1 MCAPTWGFESRG
13 GAVTLKLT
21 VLGSCG
27 GYARPGRACSGYLF
41 QLGDSN
47 LVLDIGAGVLSNM
60 LKYVAADAL
69 DYLVITHLHY
79 DHYVDIYGLLT
90 ARRFWER
97 ALQALPVL
105 APAETRGVIG
115 QPLSP
120 ESREEFLNCMEFIDA
135 RDRVPVSFAVFEICP
150 YAAEHS
156 IPAYGYR
163 ITAGGR
169 TVCYTGD
176 TDRSELLVEMARG
189 ADLFICEATFTSE
202 VKEKIPGHL
211 TASEAGSVAAEAKV
225 GRLLLTHVWP
235 TLDEDRAVE
244 DASAVFG
251 GPVDAAVDGLA
262 LEF

>member
-1 MCAPTWGFESRG
+1 
-13 GAVTLKLT
+13 VTLKLT

-41 QLGDSN
+41 EHGDSN

-60 LKYVAADAL
+60 LKYVEADEL
-69 DYLVITHLHY
+69 DYLVISHLHY
-79 DHYVDIYGLLT
+79 DHYVDVYGLLT

-97 ALQALPVL
+97 ALPALPVL
-105 APAETRGVIG
+105 APADTRGVVG

-135 RDRVPVSFAVFEICP
+135 EDRVPVRLAGFEICP
-150 YAAEHS
+150 YTVNHS
-156 IPAYGYR
+156 QPAYGYR

-176 TDRSELLVEMARG
+176 TDRSELLVEMAGG

-235 TLDEDRAVE
+235 TLDEGRAVQ
-244 DASAVFG
+244 DAESVFG
-251 GPVDAAVDGLA
+251 GPVDAAAEGLT
-262 LEF
+262 LEI